1 MPKPVSRRELI
12 QKLKRLGFVGPFTGG
27 RHQFM
32 ERKGF
37 KIIIPNPHGKDIG
50 SSLLARILRDI
61 EISSE
66 EFESL

>member
-12 QKLKRLGFVGPFTGG
+12 RKLKQFGFVGPCAGG

-32 ERKGF
+32 ERRKM

-50 SSLLARILRDI
+50 SSLLSQIIRDVG
-61 EISSE
+61 ISPG
-66 EFESL
+66 EFENV